1 MQTFDPFFGLLRQ
14 AWDDFN
20 RMHRGGLGESPRG
33 LADYGRNRWLVG
45 TALALCAVASV
56 VLWFVWRL

>member
-1 MQTFDPFFGLLRQ
+1 MQIFDPFFGLLGQ

-33 LADYGRNRWLVG
+33 VADYRRNRWIVG
-45 TALALCAVASV
+45 TVLALCAVLSV
-56 VLWFVWRL
+56 VLWLLWRI